1 MYVLEANKQITTT
14 TKWNWKWSMQVT
26 QDHFDFEN
34 VKDKAQA
41 PRLCRETKISSY
53 SLEFQK
59 SKLQNGLHLASKK
72 R

>member
-41 PRLCRETKISSY
+41 PVFVERQRSPAI
-53 SLEFQK
+53 
-59 SKLQNGLHLASKK
+59 H
-72 R
+72 